1 MQTANSLLYLMSD
14 AITDGVRI
22 RVHSEFVPERSNPMQ
37 PLYFFAYHVTIS
49 NEGGRPVQ
57 LISRYWRIRDAF
69 RRIEEVRGPG
79 VVGKQPRLEPGQSF
93 EYTSYCPLPTEFGS
107 MEGYYQMV
115 DDSGKRF
122 EARIA
127 PFQLVAPQAVN

>member
-1 MQTANSLLYLMSD
+1 MSE
-14 AITDGVRI
+14 AVTQGVRI
-22 RVHSEFVPERSNPMQ
+22 RVNSEFVPERSNPMQ

-49 NEGGRPVQ
+49 NEGAQAVQ
-57 LISRYWRIRDAF
+57 LLNRHWKIRDAF

-79 VVGKQPRLEPGQSF
+79 VVGRQPRLSPGESF

-107 MEGYYQMV
+107 MEGSYEMAY
-115 DDSGKRF
+115 DDGASF